1 MPKPL
6 FTTFPSS
13 DIVSQHIYGKVSAD
27 FPAVLE
33 AVSNCLRGAVNTNRH
48 AINSC
53 IDDSLCEGW
62 AGESDEA
69 QPQVIDHRLFR
80 FWVDGHPNRTG
91 LEWKK
96 AMEPKCGLQANDT
109 IGYALAREHYL
120 ALKARGETLAGVES
134 TRDLQN

>member
-13 DIVSQHIYGKVSAD
+13 DTFLQHSYGEVPTN

-33 AVSNCLRGAVNTNRH
+33 AVSNCLGGAVDTNRH

-53 IDDSLCEGW
+53 IDDSLCEGR
-62 AGESDEA
+62 AGESNEA
-69 QPQVIDHRLFR
+69 QHQVIDHRLFR

-96 AMEPKCGLQANDT
+96 AMQPKCGLQANDT

-120 ALKARGETLAGVES
+120 ALKGCGETLTGIES
-134 TRDLQN
+134 TPDLQN